1 MPTYEYQCEAC
12 GHEFEKSQSIKA
24 APVRLCPACGKRKV
38 KRLISMGG
46 GVIFKGS
53 GFYATDY
60 RSASYKEGAKKDVA
74 PVAPAAA
81 CEGCKKDPKSC
92 PANKTK

>member
-1 MPTYEYQCEAC
+1 MPTYEYRCEAC

-24 APVRLCPACGKRKV
+24 ARVRQCPACGKRKV

-46 GVIFKGS
+46 GIIFKGA

-74 PVAPAAA
+74 PSAPAAA
-81 CEGCKKDPKSC
+81 CEGCKKDPKTC
-92 PANKTK
+92 PAKTTR